1 MNLINSVFSY
11 CLIFLICT
19 FFGLKISLGRS
30 FIVPI
35 EKDVKFIENFSNKD
49 YSNTNKS
56 KNDTEQKNK
65 ENNTKTSSVNQTRK
79 DNKNVNQKLVESSIK
94 DNEFINEKDT
104 QIKPDFV
111 NNNPKKDTIGNIE
124 TINVNKKEENKN
136 DNDILKED
144 NTSYQ
149 PTIIEN
155 TTNKEIINKPIK
167 IDTEDDRKNNEKTD
181 VKENE
186 IKDVKSDNKNRENIV
201 NDNQKNGD
209 IKKEI
214 VEKTQETENKKNE
227 LKTDKNESII
237 KNNNNTSEKTKLREL
252 IISDGEI
259 IENKYVNNFDSD
271 SLNSVEL
278 INEIEKNIIS
288 REKNSNSEKIDIR
301 KGEWNTR
308 DIIEINNSKNAEI
321 NKTSAK
327 FRITTK
333 ENNETKKIEELKK
346 IAYKAYKNHE
356 YEIAIKYYKNI
367 LKIDPKD
374 NLSKLSLA
382 TSYHALKQYRQAKPI
397 YVELMRIYPDN
408 ENIVSN
414 LISIIINESPYEAVY
429 IIPSISEKYENS
441 ASIQAQTSMSFA
453 KVKNYKEAIKYIKK
467 ALYLDKDNIEYL
479 YNMGV
484 LYDMNGEYGKALKLY
499 KDVITNMNGNSNI
512 KKDKLLERIQV
523 LSNLKK

>member
-1 MNLINSVFSY
+1 M
-11 CLIFLICT
+11 
-19 FFGLKISLGRS
+19 
-30 FIVPI
+30 VPV
-35 EKDVKFIENFSNKD
+35 EKDIKFIENFSNKE
-49 YSNTNKS
+49 SGNTNKI
-56 KNDTEQKNK
+56 KNSTKQKNK
-65 ENNTKTSSVNQTRK
+65 ENITKTDSVKQTSE
-79 DNKNVNQKLVESSIK
+79 DNKSTNQKSVELDK
-94 DNEFINEKDT
+94 NDNESINEKDV
-104 QIKPDFV
+104 QIKPDFI
-111 NNNPKKDTIGNIE
+111 NNNLKEDTNTAE
-124 TINVNKKEENKN
+124 NINVNKEEKYET
-136 DNDILKED
+136 DNHILEEG

-149 PTIIEN
+149 PTIVEN
-155 TTNKEIINKPIK
+155 TTNEEKIDEPIK
-167 IDTEDDRKNNEKTD
+167 TDTEYDKKDNKKTNIE
-181 VKENE
+181 ENE
-186 IKDVKSDNKNRENIV
+186 VNEVKSDNKNEENIV
-201 NDNQKNGD
+201 NNSQENKD

-214 VEKTQETENKKNE
+214 VEKTQETNNKNNE
-227 LKTDKNESII
+227 SKTDKNESII
-237 KNNNNTSEKTKLREL
+237 KNNNNDTSEKTKLREL

-259 IENKYVNNFDSD
+259 VENKYVNNFDSD
-271 SLNSVEL
+271 SLNSVDL

-301 KGEWNTR
+301 KGEWNAK
-308 DIIEINNSKNAEI
+308 DIIEIKNSKNAEI

-327 FRITTK
+327 FKITTK

-429 IIPSISEKYENS
+429 IVPTISEKYENS

-484 LYDMNGEYGKALKLY
+484 LYDMNGEYGKALKIY
-499 KDVITNMNGNSNI
+499 KDVIANINGNSTI